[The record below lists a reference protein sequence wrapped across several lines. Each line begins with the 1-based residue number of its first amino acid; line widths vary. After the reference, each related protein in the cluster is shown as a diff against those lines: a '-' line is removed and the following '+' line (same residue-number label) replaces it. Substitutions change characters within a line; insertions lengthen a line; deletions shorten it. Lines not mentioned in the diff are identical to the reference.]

1 VPDHYFAASPD
12 ADDRRRELDVMIAG
26 RRLTVATSSGVFSG
40 DGLDHATARL
50 LETLADDDSS
60 PARVLD
66 LGCGWGPVSL
76 ALGLQHPDAELWAV
90 DVNERALEL
99 TRANAARHGVTVT
112 AAEPGAVPD
121 DLRFDAIWSNPPI
134 RIGKDALH
142 ALLVH
147 WLDRLTD
154 DGALT
159 MVVGKNLG
167 ADSLQRWLND
177 QGWPTER
184 LASAKGF
191 RVLRTR
197 RA

>member
-1 VPDHYFAASPD
+1 MPDHYFAASPD